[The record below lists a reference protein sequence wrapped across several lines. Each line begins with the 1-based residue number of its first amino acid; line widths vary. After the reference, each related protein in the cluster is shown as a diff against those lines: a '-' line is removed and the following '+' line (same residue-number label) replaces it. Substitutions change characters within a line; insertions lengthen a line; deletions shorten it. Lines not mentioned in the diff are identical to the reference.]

1 MVTFLFWTATKTNYI
16 SKCSNFQK
24 KLIDTITTS
33 NFYLKF
39 QENNE
44 NDMAAQV
51 FWAVFYS
58 SQWASKIGP
67 NSWFWWC
74 CHSTHYIFHGLPLWA
89 IDCIDLTKICTN
101 SNWNANS
108 LKNNGI
114 DPIVRRTRYTLGV
127 SGGRWCDKSC
137 PKFTMV
143 CSVRYEVFNDSQ
155 EVKSA
160 PIVLKNTCQH

>member
-1 MVTFLFWTATKTNYI
+1 MSTTKNMPLN
-16 SKCSNFQK
+16 S
-24 KLIDTITTS
+24 
-33 NFYLKF
+33 
-39 QENNE
+39 
-44 NDMAAQV
+44 
-51 FWAVFYS
+51 YS
-58 SQWASKIGP
+58 SMKKKKRKIRIIFGLENWLWKSKIGI
-67 NSWFWWC
+67 FWLLDLERKLIYQNIFFMEKCYFPLKEAAIWC
-74 CHSTHYIFHGLPLWA
+74 GSCWKNLEWYLLNR
-89 IDCIDLTKICTN
+89 D
-101 SNWNANS
+101 WNTNS

-114 DPIVRRTRYTLGV
+114 DPIVRQTRYTLGV

>member
-1 MVTFLFWTATKTNYI
+1 MEIGMLNFLLGLLVTA
-16 SKCSNFQK
+16 
-24 KLIDTITTS
+24 
-33 NFYLKF
+33 
-39 QENNE
+39 
-44 NDMAAQV
+44 
-51 FWAVFYS
+51 
-58 SQWASKIGP
+58 
-67 NSWFWWC
+67 
-74 CHSTHYIFHGLPLWA
+74 
-89 IDCIDLTKICTN
+89 LTKETYFN
-101 SNWNANS
+101 SNWNTNS